1 MGKYLDEY
9 TEALE
14 DLQYNNGALVNKDY
28 LMALNLGQIAAMLSV
43 IADCMVEKETRAIYV
58 NMTDEEKKDFME
70 RWKESYGSESTI

>member
-9 TEALE
+9 SEALD
-14 DLQYNNGALVNKDY
+14 DLKNNGAMINKDY
-28 LMALNLGQIAAMLSV
+28 LMTLNLGQIAAMLSV